1 MIKVGVVII
10 TYNFEKYIL
19 ETLNSI
25 ANQTHKNIELVISDD
40 HSTVYGNINK
50 KSCKTHSTDRTNF
63 IIEKWLEENKKRFR
77 DVIFSKSNVNKGG
90 N

>member
-40 HSTVYGNINK
+40 HST
-50 KSCKTHSTDRTNF
+50 DRTNF